1 MEFHGAGNSAV
12 MADVLKTSR
21 LFLDHQERPDD
32 LTTRLRDFGPSVR
45 LGLDRLDPKEVFE
58 TVKKDVSVGSA
69 LG

>member
-1 MEFHGAGNSAV
+1 
-12 MADVLKTSR
+12 
-21 LFLDHQERPDD
+21 
-32 LTTRLRDFGPSVR
+32 LRDFGPSVR